1 MDQLCPIQYL
11 LKHHLRH
18 ITCPGSSPS
27 STSPSSSCSQRKTKR
42 SKPNAYHMRG
52 VYIMWINCYAS
63 IYPKNAVGLYMHE
76 NRLDVRLCQGR
87 FTSVARKGVFGC
99 ISYFLFFVFFLTDC
113 ESAPLETRL
122 VPLIFLLLGFSG
134 LKTRIILNGCA
145 PFHSEQVKIMSVQR
159 DTS

>member
-1 MDQLCPIQYL
+1 M
-11 LKHHLRH
+11 
-18 ITCPGSSPS
+18 TCPGSFPS
-27 STSPSSSCSQRKTKR
+27 STSHSSRRTQRKTKI
-42 SKPNAYHMRG
+42 SKPEAYRMRG

-76 NRLDVRLCQGR
+76 NRLDVRFSRRR
-87 FTSVARKGVFGC
+87 FASVARKGVFVRH
-99 ISYFLFFVFFLTDC
+99 YALFFVFFLTDC

-145 PFHSEQVKIMSVQR
+145 PYHSEQVKIMSVQR

>member
-1 MDQLCPIQYL
+1 MFIIIQN
-11 LKHHLRH
+11 KHHLRQM
-18 ITCPGSSPS
+18 TCPGSVPS
-27 STSPSSSCSQRKTKR
+27 STSPCSCCSRRKTKI
-42 SKPNAYHMRG
+42 SKPNAYRMRG

-63 IYPKNAVGLYMHE
+63 IYPKKAVGLYMHE
-76 NRLDVRLCQGR
+76 NRLDVRLSRRR
-87 FTSVARKGVFGC
+87 FTSVARKGVFGF

-145 PFHSEQVKIMSVQR
+145 PYHSEQVKIMSVQR